1 MFGAVKLTKNV
12 DFDNYKHSGY
22 GTGFNARRRFLLSDG
37 IGFSKK
43 NVIIFGAEMSSSLH
57 VDNRKQDILILG
69 KGPAQEL
76 DKITLTAEK
85 KIYYKF
91 CDQQKKFKF
100 AL

>member
-1 MFGAVKLTKNV
+1 
-12 DFDNYKHSGY
+12 
-22 GTGFNARRRFLLSDG
+22 
-37 IGFSKK
+37 
-43 NVIIFGAEMSSSLH
+43 MSSSLH

-76 DKITLTAEK
+76 DEITLTAEK